1 LDADG
6 VTDLVIAAPGVQ
18 VGSDSNA
25 GEVYIFFGDIEG
37 DLTTAD
43 SDVTIFGSAEE
54 QSLGESIDAGGD
66 IDGDGLPDLV
76 LGAPQDDSMDEN
88 GGAIFIFTG
97 STDTLSGT
105 LSVADRDSK
114 VASNE
119 ENMKFGYAAQFIGDT
134 NGDGMDDLLIG
145 APGADEHGVETG
157 AAFLILGHS
166 TNFASGESRLHSTS
180 SATYHGAHA
189 RDEAGAA
196 LSGLNDVDGDGYAE
210 FAVGAPDDDTSE
222 YKGGAVYLMIEPERT
237 GVHELADMA
246 DIVFYGAENRGRIGE
261 AIAGNNDLDNDGVLD
276 LIISSSRNH
285 GKTHMMYGPLDEL
298 SGGDLGGD
306 DSVHDGTFLGDVAAS
321 QSGTVLLGGSDWTG
335 DGIKDLAVAAP
346 GLPRSDGT
354 SESGGV
360 YVFFGRGM

>member
-1 LDADG
+1 M
-6 VTDLVIAAPGVQ
+6 
-18 VGSDSNA
+18 
-25 GEVYIFFGDIEG
+25 
-37 DLTTAD
+37 
-43 SDVTIFGSAEE
+43 
-54 QSLGESIDAGGD
+54 GES
-66 IDGDGLPDLV
+66 
-76 LGAPQDDSMDEN
+76 

-97 STDTLSGT
+97 STDPWTGST
-105 LSVADRDSK
+105 SVSDRDSK

-119 ENMKFGYAAQFIGDT
+119 AGMVFGTAVEFIGDT
-134 NGDGMDDLLIG
+134 NGDGMDDLLVG
-145 APGADEHGVETG
+145 APGSSEHGVQTG

-180 SATYHGAHA
+180 SATYHGAHS

-196 LSGLNDVDGDGYAE
+196 LSALNDVDGDGYTE
-210 FAVGAPDDDTSE
+210 FAVGAPDNDTSE
-222 YKGGAVYLMIEPERT
+222 YKGGAVYLMIEPDRT
-237 GVHELADMA
+237 GVHELSEMA

-276 LIISSSRNH
+276 LIISSRRNH

-298 SGGDLGGD
+298 SGGDIGGED
-306 DSVHDGTFLGDVAAS
+306 PVQDGTFIGDVAAS
-321 QSGTVLLGGSDWTG
+321 YSGSVLLGGSDWSG

-346 GLPRSDGT
+346 GLPRTDGT